1 MDSDVEYRRFADR
14 RRRINERLEQSA
26 AQIDVWIADHE
37 GRTASLSELA
47 SLEGLLQT
55 RREQLAQM
63 LEQDESFMNQLLRL
77 RETAARS
84 DSASAQLI
92 D

>member
-1 MDSDVEYRRFADR
+1 MDSDVEYKRFADR
-14 RRRINERLEQSA
+14 RRRLNERLEQSA
-26 AQIDVWIADHE
+26 AQIDFWISDHE

-55 RREQLAQM
+55 RREHLAQM
-63 LEQDESFMNQLLRL
+63 LELDESFMNQLLRL
-77 RETAARS
+77 REAAAGR
-84 DSASAQLI
+84 DSAPVQLI